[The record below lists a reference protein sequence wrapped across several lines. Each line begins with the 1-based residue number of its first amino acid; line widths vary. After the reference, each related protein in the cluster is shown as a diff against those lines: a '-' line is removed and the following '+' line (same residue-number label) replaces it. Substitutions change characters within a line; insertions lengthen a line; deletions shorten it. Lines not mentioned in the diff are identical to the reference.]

1 MTLRLRIAATAA
13 AAVAAVVVVI
23 ALAVYLAVRSDLR
36 GEVDRVLTEQAQPLA
51 IEPSGVAATGAGGLI
66 TSTQL
71 PRAKPAPAGA
81 PKILKQAGQ
90 GLVGGPAAGASVS
103 GVAGLPGPVSAAIT
117 QGPPQPFT
125 GAGGYIQFLQPDGSV
140 AKSENEVAL
149 ASIPLT
155 GTARTIAAGGSGLDL
170 ADVHVQGQHMRV
182 LTLGVGPGGAVQLA
196 QPLTEVDH
204 ELSNLVVILL
214 GVGGGGILAAALLGG
229 LVARSALAPIA
240 RFTRRTEDLAS
251 TRDTSQRLEVG
262 GRDELAR
269 LAVSFNRTLDE
280 LEGSVDAQRQLVAD
294 ASHELRTP
302 IGSLR
307 ANVQVLEQADRL
319 PPAERESLR
328 RDLVDELDELTGLVA
343 DLVELARGAEPSPAL
358 DDVRL
363 DELVVGAVAR
373 AARRAGDVS
382 FDVRVE
388 PTLVSGDAGRID
400 RAVANL
406 LENAVKWSPP
416 GGGVVDVWLRDGVLA
431 VRDRG
436 PGFADADLPN
446 VFARFYRSSVARG
459 KPGSGL
465 GLAIVKQAAESHGG
479 GVEAAN
485 APGGGARVA
494 VSFGAPTHVLRSPD
508 APLTPA

>member
-13 AAVAAVVVVI
+13 AAVSAVVVVI

-51 IEPSGVAATGAGGLI
+51 IEGPTVDGTRAGGLI
-66 TSTQL
+66 TSKQL
-71 PRAKPAPAGA
+71 PGAKLVPAET
-81 PKILKQAGQ
+81 PKVFQQAGQ
-90 GLVGGPAAGASVS
+90 SGPRGPAGASVS
-103 GVAGLPGPVSAAIT
+103 GVAGLPGPVSVAIT

-140 AKSENEVAL
+140 AKSANEVAL
-149 ASIPLT
+149 TSIPLT
-155 GTARTIAAGGSGLDL
+155 GAARTIAAGGTGRDL

-182 LTLGVGPGGAVQLA
+182 LTLGVGPGGAVQVA

-240 RFTRRTEDLAS
+240 RFTRRTEDLTTTA
-251 TRDTSQRLEVG
+251 DTSHRLEVG

-269 LAVSFNRTLDE
+269 LARSFNRTLDE

-302 IGSLR
+302 IASLR
-307 ANVQVLEQADRL
+307 ANVQVLEQSERL
-319 PPAERESLR
+319 QPAERESLR
-328 RDLVDELDELTGLVA
+328 QDVVDELDELTGLVA
-343 DLVELARGAEPSPAL
+343 DLVELARGAEPSALL

-363 DELVVGAVAR
+363 DELVVAAVAR
-373 AARRAGDVS
+373 AERCAGSVS
-382 FDVRVE
+382 FDVWVE

-416 GGGVVDVWLRDGVLA
+416 GGVVDVALRGGALA

-436 PGFADADLPN
+436 PGFADADLPS
-446 VFARFYRSSVARG
+446 VFARFYRSSAARG

-479 GVEAAN
+479 RVEAAN
-485 APGGGARVA
+485 AADGGGLVTA
-494 VSFGAPTHVLRSPD
+494 SFGAPTLVLRSSD
-508 APLTPA
+508 VGLTPA